1 MRPTLTT
8 IGSLPPQAAAPR
20 EAAVRAVEVQRAHGV
35 ELFTDGEQRGDMLAL
50 YESLPGVHV
59 EGGKPRI
66 VDRIRPPEDPAQF
79 SKIQDLAYL
88 RARFP
93 DCRFKVSLTGPTT
106 FIFASA
112 STGAGPA
119 YRSAMD
125 PSLHEDMT
133 EAIRV
138 IAAEVNRS
146 GADLQV
152 DDPLLSQGM
161 RDFGPTLDRLDRIA
175 SEVPRER
182 ASLHVCGGLGRG
194 KVLESLL
201 RLNRFGALDLA
212 FAGSAER
219 GNLELLRP
227 EDWRDRGLHLGA
239 GVANVQ
245 VTRQEEVTPAETVAQ
260 LLGRLDGRMG
270 RDCLRF
276 VMPDCGLRA
285 TALEFVH
292 PILSNLRT
300 GFEQAFR

>member
-1 MRPTLTT
+1 MRPILTT
-8 IGSLPPQAAAPR
+8 IGSLPPQAGTPQ
-20 EAAVRAVEVQRAHGV
+20 EAAVRAFEVQRAHGV

-50 YESLPGVHV
+50 YESLPGIRV

-66 VDRIRPPEDPAQF
+66 VDRVRPPEDPAVF
-79 SKIQDLAYL
+79 SKILDLDYL

-93 DCRFKVSLTGPTT
+93 DRRFKVSLTGPTT

-112 STGAGPA
+112 STGAGPS

-125 PSLHEDMT
+125 PALHDDMT

-138 IAAEVNRS
+138 IAGEVRRR

-152 DDPLLSQGM
+152 DDPILSQGM
-161 RDFGPTLDRLDRIA
+161 RDFAPTLSRLDRIA
-175 SEVPRER
+175 SEVPREG
-182 ASLHVCGGLGRG
+182 ASLHVCGGLARG

-201 RLNRFGALDLA
+201 RIERFSTLSLA

-219 GNLELLRP
+219 GNLETLKP
-227 EDWRDRGLHLGA
+227 ADWSDRGLDLGA

-245 VTRQEEVTPAETVAQ
+245 VTRPEDVTAADAVAQ
-260 LLGRLDGRMG
+260 LLRRLTERMG
-270 RDCLRF
+270 PDRVRF

-285 TALEFVH
+285 TAPEFVH
-292 PILSNLRT
+292 PILSNLRA
-300 GFEQAFR
+300 GFQRAFS